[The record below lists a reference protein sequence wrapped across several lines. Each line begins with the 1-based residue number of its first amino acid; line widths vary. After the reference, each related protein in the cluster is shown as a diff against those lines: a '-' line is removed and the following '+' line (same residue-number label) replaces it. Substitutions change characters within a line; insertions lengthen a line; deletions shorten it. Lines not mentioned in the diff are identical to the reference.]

1 MKTRNRPAP
10 QCAGR
15 ASALSRAVIPL
26 LFLILCSSL
35 ISTADSASAA
45 PTGRRLQGATNA
57 PDRLLQSPTDNYV
70 AGMEFIESWQSKRM
84 PLKVYY
90 KPGTDVPG
98 FDQQY
103 VDEAKAAC
111 QEWSKATEGKIS
123 FQTVDEAKDADIEF
137 NWTTVLATD
146 LEHSMTLGATWPD
159 TVDGEGIVHARIA
172 ILTTL
177 DKRHVSLKAMK
188 WAAMHEL
195 GHALGLGH
203 SLRPSDVMYKNVVIL
218 GEKKGGD
225 KEILPS
231 SPNICLTPRDT
242 TTLNVVYASKK
253 IIDDIRAKALDKRNT
268 CHDLC
273 RAAANCMTNGDSG
286 SAIIVL
292 NEILRLDKTYS
303 VASENLMAAYYNCGA
318 ALYNKNL
325 NAEARQVL
333 AKAINIGKLVG
344 DQSRLNA
351 IVAVY
356 RNCQRN

>member
-1 MKTRNRPAP
+1 MRNRRA
-10 QCAGR
+10 QLCAGR
-15 ASALSRAVIPL
+15 ASALSCAGIPL

-35 ISTADSASAA
+35 ISSAHSACAA
-45 PTGRRLQGATNA
+45 PAGRRLQGAASA

-70 AGMEFIESWQSKRM
+70 AGMEFIESWQRKRM

-90 KPGTDVPG
+90 KPGSDIPG
-98 FDQQY
+98 FDPQY

-111 QEWSKATEGKIS
+111 QEWTRATDGKIS

-137 NWTTVLATD
+137 NWTTLLAPD
-146 LEHSMTLGATWPD
+146 LEHTLTLGTTCPD
-159 TVDGEGIVHARIA
+159 TVGGEGIVHARIA

-177 DKRHVSLKAMK
+177 DKKHVSLLAMK

-203 SLRPSDVMYKNVVIL
+203 SLRPSDVMYKDVFIL
-218 GEKKGGD
+218 SEVKGGD
-225 KEILPS
+225 KEILPT
-231 SPNICLTPRDT
+231 SPNICLTSRDRT
-242 TTLNVVYASKK
+242 TMNVVYAAKK
-253 IIDDIRAKALDKRNT
+253 IIDDIRAKGFDKRNT

-325 NAEARQVL
+325 KAEARQVL
-333 AKAINIGKLVG
+333 AKAINIGKTVG
-344 DQSRLNA
+344 DQCRLNA
-351 IVAVY
+351 VVAVY
-356 RNCQRN
+356 RNCQGN